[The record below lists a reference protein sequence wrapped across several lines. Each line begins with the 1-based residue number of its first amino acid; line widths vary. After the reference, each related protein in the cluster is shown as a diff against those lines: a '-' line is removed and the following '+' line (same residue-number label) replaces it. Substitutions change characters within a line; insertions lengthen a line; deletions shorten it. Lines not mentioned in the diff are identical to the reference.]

1 MKKKTTTI
9 KKLIETASRLGWKVS
24 PCSFFGETGYEIS
37 KYSPAEHDFIIS
49 IESTRNGIESPEV
62 LINSLKE
69 YIDGYDPSKEALL
82 WVGPDGHGHNG
93 APYELEDIIS
103 DMKACREMM
112 RELLGAWKGEPAPQP
127 FTIYRT
133 IRIDGQFDTS
143 KYDGVDEVVAA
154 AVQKVINKTLARIHT
169 VEDGVEIT
177 DVTDCGDSV

>member
-1 MKKKTTTI
+1 MKKKVLTI
-9 KKLIETASRLGWKVS
+9 AQLLKTADGLGWHTS
-24 PCSFFGETGYEIS
+24 PCNFANETGYELS
-37 KYSPAEHDFIIS
+37 KYSPAGQDFIVS
-49 IESTRNGIESPEV
+49 IESTSDGTESPET
-62 LINSLKE
+62 LIKNLEE
-69 YIDGYDPSKEALL
+69 YINGYDPSAEALL
-82 WVGPDGHGHNG
+82 WTGPDGHGHNG
-93 APYELEDIIS
+93 APHELEDIIS

-112 RELLGAWKGEPAPQP
+112 RELLRAWKGEPAPQP

-154 AVQKVINKTLARIHT
+154 AVQKVIDDALAHIHT

>member
-1 MKKKTTTI
+1 MKKTNLTI
-9 KKLIETASRLGWKVS
+9 AQLFEAAERLDWHAC
-24 PCSFFGETGYEIS
+24 PCDIAGEKGYDLS
-37 KYSPAEHDFIIS
+37 KYSPAGQDFIVS
-49 IESTRNGIESPEV
+49 IEATKNGVESPEV
-62 LINSLKE
+62 LINNLEE
-69 YIDGYDPSKEALL
+69 YINGYDPSEEALR

-93 APYELEDIIS
+93 APYDLENIIS

-112 RELLGAWKGEPAPQP
+112 RKLLRAWKDEPAPQP

-154 AVQKVINKTLARIHT
+154 AVQNVINDTLAHIHT

-177 DVTDCGDSV
+177 DVTDYGDSV